1 VCERSGGGREREV
14 GRGQGERMQNVTTLN
29 VTTLCNLQGVACEI
43 QGEGGREEREREI
56 QGEGGREEREREIQG
71 EGVREERERE
81 IMEGRER
88 ERNNGMIEK
97 DGERARARV

>member
-1 VCERSGGGREREV
+1 
-14 GRGQGERMQNVTTLN
+14 MQNVTTLN
-29 VTTLCNLQGVACEI
+29 VTTLCNLQGVAC
-43 QGEGGREEREREI
+43 EI